1 MFGSFAEDG
10 SLGTDVHVPVVTG
23 SLDFTSDWMAHALA
37 ESSLLNR
44 RPPAS
49 AERQSAEAFVDCTCL
64 VQTGARPTT

>member
-1 MFGSFAEDG
+1 MPIIFLLQWLEEPENFDSCTEKCCPPIMRGS
-10 SLGTDVHVPVVTG
+10 V
-23 SLDFTSDWMAHALA
+23 A

-64 VQTGARPTT
+64 VQTGDRPTT